1 MAVGHAQV
9 PTPVPLLAVNLCPTD
24 EGNFKG
30 MLDTLPSHILRPSVP
45 LGGRNRERGALLRH
59 ALERHAG
66 RR

>member
-1 MAVGHAQV
+1 MPAQV

-30 MLDTLPSHILRPSVP
+30 MLTMLPPHISHPSVP
-45 LGGRNRERGALLRH
+45 LGGRHRERGALLRH
-59 ALERHAG
+59 AIERHAG